1 MEIKLSEHFT
11 FAKLLRFTAPSVLMM
26 IFTSVYSIVDGLFVS
41 NYVGATPFAAIN
53 IVFPFLMIL
62 AAVGFM
68 FSTGGSAL
76 IAKTLGEKDHFKA
89 NQIFSMLVYVS
100 VIFGVFVS
108 VIALVILEPV
118 LQAFGVEGELLVQSL
133 LYGRIL
139 LPFIPVFMLQFMF
152 QSFMITAERPKL
164 GMFITVSAGLTNA
177 ALDALFIIY
186 LQWGIA
192 GAAWASVIGQIVGG
206 IIPLLYFACPNSS
219 SLRLVRTKFYVGALI
234 KSCTNGL
241 SEFLG
246 QISMSVVGILY
257 NYQLLRIA
265 GEDGVV
271 AFGVI
276 SYVNFIFLS
285 VFIGFSI
292 GSTPIVSYHYGAKDW
307 GELQS
312 LFKKNVSCIGAAAI
326 VLTLVAELSA
336 RFLANIF
343 VGFDE
348 MLLTMTTFGFR
359 IYAIS
364 FLLAG
369 FNIYASAFFTALNNG
384 IVSAVISVARTLVC
398 ECGCVMILPI
408 FFGLNGIWSSIIV
421 AEVIALSVSVTLILK
436 YRKRYKYL

>member
-1 MEIKLSEHFT
+1 MEIRLSEHFT
-11 FAKLLRFTAPSVLMM
+11 FAKLLRFTAPSILMM
-26 IFTSVYSIVDGLFVS
+26 IFTSIYSIVDGLFVS
-41 NYVGATPFAAIN
+41 NYVGATPFAAVN

-62 AAVGFM
+62 AAIGFM

-76 IAKTLGEKDHFKA
+76 IAKTLGEKNRFMA
-89 NQIFSMLVYVS
+89 NQIFSMLVYAS
-100 VIFGVFVS
+100 IIFGAVVS
-108 VIALVILEPV
+108 VIALLVLEPV
-118 LQAFGVEGELLVQSL
+118 LAVFGVEGELMVQSL

-164 GMFITVSAGLTNA
+164 GMFITVSAGLANM
-177 ALDALFIIY
+177 ALDALFIVY
-186 LQWGIA
+186 FEWGIA
-192 GAAWASVIGQIVGG
+192 GAAWATVVGEIIGGG
-206 IIPLLYFACPNSS
+206 IPLLYFACPNTSP
-219 SLRLVRTKFYVGALI
+219 LRLVKTKFYGKALF

-246 QISMSVVGILY
+246 QISVSIVNILY
-257 NYQLLRIA
+257 NYQLLRIN
-265 GEDGVV
+265 GENGVV

-285 VFIGFSI
+285 VFIGYSI
-292 GSTPIVSYHYGAKDW
+292 GSNPIVSYHYGADDRK
-307 GELQS
+307 ELKS
-312 LFKKNVSCIGAAAI
+312 LFKKNVIFIGVSAV
-326 VLTLVAELSA
+326 VLTLIAELSA
-336 RFLANIF
+336 RLLARIF

-348 MLLTMTTFGFR
+348 TLLNMTTYGFR
-359 IYAIS
+359 IYALS

-384 IVSAVISVARTLVC
+384 IISAIISVVRTLVC

-421 AEVIALSVSVTLILK
+421 AEVIALSVSITLILK
-436 YRKRYKYL
+436 FRSRYGYL

>member
-76 IAKTLGEKDHFKA
+76 IAKTLGEKDRFKA

-108 VIALVILEPV
+108 VVALVILEPV

-177 ALDALFIIY
+177 ALDALFIVY
-186 LQWGIA
+186 FEWGVA

-292 GSTPIVSYHYGAKDW
+292 GSNPIVSYHYGAKDW

-312 LFKKNVSCIGAAAI
+312 LFKKNVSCIGAAAV

-348 MLLTMTTFGFR
+348 TLLTMTTYGFR

-384 IVSAVISVARTLVC
+384 IVSAVISVTRTLVC

>member
-1 MEIKLSEHFT
+1 MEIRLSEHFT
-11 FAKLLRFTAPSVLMM
+11 FAKLLRFTAPSILMM
-26 IFTSVYSIVDGLFVS
+26 IFTSIYSIVDGLFVS
-41 NYVGATPFAAIN
+41 NYVGATPFAAVN

-62 AAVGFM
+62 AAIGFM

-76 IAKTLGEKDHFKA
+76 IAKTLGEKNRFMA
-89 NQIFSMLVYVS
+89 NQIFSMLVYAS
-100 VIFGVFVS
+100 IIFGAVVS
-108 VIALVILEPV
+108 VIALLVLEPV
-118 LQAFGVEGELLVQSL
+118 LAVFGVEGELMVQSL

-164 GMFITVSAGLTNA
+164 GMFITVSAGLANM
-177 ALDALFIIY
+177 ALDALFIVY
-186 LQWGIA
+186 FEWGIA
-192 GAAWASVIGQIVGG
+192 GAAWATVVGEIIGGG
-206 IIPLLYFACPNSS
+206 IPLLYFACPNNSP
-219 SLRLVRTKFYVGALI
+219 LRLVKTKFYGKSLF

-246 QISMSVVGILY
+246 QISVSIVNILY
-257 NYQLLRIA
+257 NYQLLRIN
-265 GEDGVV
+265 GENGVV

-285 VFIGFSI
+285 VFIGYSI
-292 GSTPIVSYHYGAKDW
+292 GSNPIVSYHYGADDRK
-307 GELQS
+307 ELKS
-312 LFKKNVSCIGAAAI
+312 LFKKNVIFIGVSAV
-326 VLTLVAELSA
+326 VLTLIAELSA
-336 RFLANIF
+336 RLLARIF

-348 MLLTMTTFGFR
+348 TLLNMTTYGFR
-359 IYAIS
+359 IYALS

-384 IVSAVISVARTLVC
+384 IISAIISVVRTLVC

-421 AEVIALSVSVTLILK
+421 AEVIALSVSITLILK
-436 YRKRYKYL
+436 FRSRYGYL

>member
-26 IFTSVYSIVDGLFVS
+26 ISTSVYSIVDGLFVS

-76 IAKTLGEKDHFKA
+76 IAKTLGEKDRFKA

-108 VIALVILEPV
+108 VVALVILEPV

-177 ALDALFIIY
+177 ALDALFIVY
-186 LQWGIA
+186 FEWGVA

-292 GSTPIVSYHYGAKDW
+292 GSNPIVSYHYGAKDW

-312 LFKKNVSCIGAAAI
+312 LFKKNVIFIGVSAG
-326 VLTLVAELSA
+326 VLTLIAELSA
-336 RFLANIF
+336 RLLANIF
-343 VGFDE
+343 VGFD
-348 MLLTMTTFGFR
+348 
-359 IYAIS
+359 
-364 FLLAG
+364 
-369 FNIYASAFFTALNNG
+369 
-384 IVSAVISVARTLVC
+384 
-398 ECGCVMILPI
+398 
-408 FFGLNGIWSSIIV
+408 
-421 AEVIALSVSVTLILK
+421 
-436 YRKRYKYL
+436 

>member
-11 FAKLLRFTAPSVLMM
+11 FAKLLRFTAPSILMM
-26 IFTSVYSIVDGLFVS
+26 IFTSIYSIVDGVFVS
-41 NYVGATPFAAIN
+41 NYVGATPFAAVN

-62 AAVGFM
+62 AAVGLM
-68 FSTGGSAL
+68 FSTGGGAL
-76 IAKTLGEKDHFKA
+76 IAKTLGEKNRFMA
-89 NQIFSMLVYVS
+89 NQIFSMLVYAS
-100 VIFGVFVS
+100 VIFGVVVS
-108 VIALVILEPV
+108 VIALVALEPV
-118 LQAFGVEGELLVQSL
+118 LAVFGVEGELMVQSL

-139 LPFIPVFMLQFMF
+139 LLFIPVFMLQFMF
-152 QSFMITAERPKL
+152 QGFMITAERPKL
-164 GMFITVSAGLTNA
+164 GMFITISAGLVNM
-177 ALDALFIIY
+177 ALDALFIVY
-186 LQWGIA
+186 FEWGVV
-192 GAAWASVIGQIVGG
+192 GAAWATVIGEIIGG
-206 IIPLLYFACPNSS
+206 VIPLLYFACPNTSP
-219 SLRLVRTKFYVGALI
+219 LRLVKTKFYGKALF

-246 QISMSVVGILY
+246 QISVSIVNILY
-257 NYQLLRIA
+257 NYQLLRIN
-265 GEDGVV
+265 GENGVV

-285 VFIGFSI
+285 VFIGYSI
-292 GSTPIVSYHYGAKDW
+292 GSNPIVSYHFGAKDW
-307 GELQS
+307 RELQS
-312 LFKKNVSCIGAAAI
+312 LFKKNVIFIGVSAV
-326 VLTLVAELSA
+326 VLTLLAELSA
-336 RFLANIF
+336 RLLARIF

-348 MLLTMTTFGFR
+348 NLLNMTTYGFR

-384 IVSAVISVARTLVC
+384 IVSAVISVTRTLVC

-436 YRKRYKYL
+436 YRNRYRYL